1 MAERKSALTETK
13 QSARKPSAARTSAKV
28 WTEEER
34 AAIQE
39 SARER
44 RVASRRDP
52 GHERAEGE
60 RDVLA
65 KIAEMPEPD
74 RALAERVNA
83 IVTASAP
90 SLVPR
95 TYYGMP
101 AYARDGKVIC
111 FFQAAS
117 KFKVRYA
124 TFGFQPDA
132 NLTDGNMWPV
142 AFALTKLTPADEAKI
157 ATLVKKAVS

>member
-1 MAERKSALTETK
+1 MADTK
-13 QSARKPSAARTSAKV
+13 ATSKGKPTAGKAPNV
-28 WTEEER
+28 WTDEER
-34 AAIQE
+34 AAMQD

-44 RVASRRDP
+44 KATSRRSP
-52 GHERAEGE
+52 GEERSDGE
-60 RDVLA
+60 REVRA

-74 RALAERVNA
+74 RAMAERIHA
-83 IVTASAP
+83 LVTDSAP
-90 SLVPR
+90 DFVPR

-101 AYARDGKVIC
+101 AYAKDGKVIC

-132 NLTDGNMWPV
+132 RVDVGEMWPV
-142 AFALTKLTPADEAKI
+142 AFAVTKLTAKVEARI
-157 ATLVKKAVS
+157 AELVKKAAG